1 MRTFWLVFI
10 LALGVRVA
18 ASESGDWATVGNDPG
33 GSKFS
38 ALTQITPA
46 NVSRL
51 AKAWT
56 YDLGIPANGY
66 TSTPIVIGNVM
77 YLPVRTTVVALKA
90 DAGTELW
97 KTDVK
102 SIGGLGPNPAI
113 SGRGISYWPG

>member
-1 MRTFWLVFI
+1 MRTFWLVFF

-77 YLPVRTTVVALKA
+77 YLSL
-90 DAGTELW
+90 
-97 KTDVK
+97 
-102 SIGGLGPNPAI
+102 IHI
-113 SGRGISYWPG
+113 SEPTRLLSISYAVFCLKKKKTKQ